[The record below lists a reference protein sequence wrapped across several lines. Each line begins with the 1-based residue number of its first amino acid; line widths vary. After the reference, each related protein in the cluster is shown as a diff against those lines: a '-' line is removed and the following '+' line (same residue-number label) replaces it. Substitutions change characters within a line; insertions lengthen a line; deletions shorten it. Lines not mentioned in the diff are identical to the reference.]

1 MSDTLTTLERV
12 TIQLGRNRRAGIKPA
27 SQRDLASYI
36 KKSPAYIGD
45 LLRGTKLGP
54 NGREHLKKILTY
66 VGVE

>member
-27 SQRDLASYI
+27 SQRDLAQYME
-36 KKSPAYIGD
+36 KSPTYIGD
-45 LLRGTKLGP
+45 LLRGNKLGP
-54 NGREHLKKILTY
+54 SGREHLKKILSY